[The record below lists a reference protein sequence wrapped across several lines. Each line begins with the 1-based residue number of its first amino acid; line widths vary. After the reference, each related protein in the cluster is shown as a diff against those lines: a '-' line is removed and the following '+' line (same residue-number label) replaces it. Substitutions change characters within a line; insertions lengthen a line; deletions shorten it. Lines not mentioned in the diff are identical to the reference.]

1 MIIGILKET
10 LEYEQRVAATPATIK
25 QLIKSEHSV
34 IIENNAGEGSFISNE
49 DFKNSG
55 AEILES
61 ASEIYNKSNV
71 IFKVN
76 PPNEN
81 ELDLLKNG
89 STIISFFQI
98 KDEINNIQKYI
109 NNNISIL
116 SMSHVPRTTLA
127 QNMDALSS
135 QSNIAGYKA
144 TIVGAD
150 HIIKYMPLLMTAAG
164 TIKPS
169 KVLILG
175 AGVAGL
181 AAIANAKR
189 MGAQVYAF
197 DVRPVVKEQV
207 ESLGA
212 NFIEV
217 ESDSN
222 EGVGDGGY
230 AKEVSDDYKKKQ
242 AELIKETIK
251 GMDLVIST
259 ALIPER
265 PAPIL
270 IDKEIVESMK
280 PGSAIIDLAAINGGN
295 CELTQCNQVIVHN
308 KVTIDGRSYL
318 PSTMSQ
324 DASQLYAKN
333 VFNLFNHIY
342 NSETPLNLEDEITNG
357 SLILNKGQ
365 VNNEI
370 LQNFIDG
377 RNS

>member
-61 ASEIYNKSNV
+61 ASEIYNKSNI